1 MEHRQAVVL
10 VAREVTPCDLDWIP
24 LPVDKTFHNSV
35 TELKDTEEACYVYLC
50 KHLVRQLHRLHSS
63 KHKYREVS

>member
-24 LPVDKTFHNSV
+24 IPVDKMFVNSV
-35 TELKDTEEACYVYLC
+35 AELKDTEGTC
-50 KHLVRQLHRLHSS
+50 
-63 KHKYREVS
+63 